1 MNTLTEQAQ
10 RIAGH
15 IQQPMTET
23 ELSDYLAS
31 DNYNSELALQHLMI
45 SFTAQNKM
53 NEGRKI
59 DEAFLTEMM
68 KRGEKAW
75 KDVPDATAWVEEL
88 RNGTLDESKPLTNN
102 APQPL
107 INQGK

>member
-23 ELSDYLAS
+23 ELADYLAS
-31 DNYNSELALQHLMI
+31 DNYNSDLALHHLILLI
-45 SFTAQNKM
+45 SRTVDEKHLNDCM
-53 NEGRKI
+53 RK
-59 DEAFLTEMM
+59 
-68 KRGEKAW
+68 GEKAW

-88 RNGTLDESKPLTNN
+88 RNGTLDETKPLTNN
-102 APQPL
+102 TLQPL